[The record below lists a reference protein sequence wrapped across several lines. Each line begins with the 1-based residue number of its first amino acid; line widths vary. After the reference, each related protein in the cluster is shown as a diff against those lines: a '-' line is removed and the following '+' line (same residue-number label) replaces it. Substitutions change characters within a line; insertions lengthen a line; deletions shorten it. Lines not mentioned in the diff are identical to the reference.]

1 MKTMFKKVTSMILI
15 AVFMLS
21 AVPAYAADADGTS
34 ESETNDSIVAVIPV
48 PGEEDLTYT
57 TLEAAIAD
65 SLSGDVITLVAD
77 YTLAES
83 VTIPADVQLTIPTS
97 SAMDDTV
104 TGNNVSGAISSGS
117 AYVTLTIPS
126 DKTLTVN
133 GTLLVAGNQQSTTRT
148 SGCLTGD
155 YGKIAL
161 SGNLAVNNGGDLYAR
176 GEVSGSGTVTA
187 NSGATIYQL
196 LKIYDWRGGNASL
209 SAYLNSVFPFNLYE
223 FNSITTTTVYN
234 NGSALFGQAFIYASG
249 FGNTSSVPL
258 IGADGQLSFDAV
270 TSVDQ
275 GNITIS
281 HSNGIATAVVN
292 GAVKTG
298 DIAVSLSPFGI
309 SFNISSSGL
318 VCPFGY
324 NMDIVIADGSSLRI
338 TNLLKILP
346 GCDITVEDG
355 GSLTVDSGKTLYLY
369 GEGDYSN
376 TYNNLSW
383 PTGTTAPAATLT
395 VEEGG
400 SVSGTIAS
408 SDYTFA
414 NVDGYTSS
422 GTTANVP
429 EVTQSNTSVTR
440 VYVPF
445 YVGSA
450 VSD

>member
-1 MKTMFKKVTSMILI
+1 MKTMLKKVSSMFLV
-15 AVFMLS
+15 AAFMFS
-21 AVPAYAADADGTS
+21 VVPAYAAEPVGAS
-34 ESETNDSIVAVIPV
+34 EAESNDSIVAVIPV
-48 PGEEDLTYT
+48 PGGDDLTYT

-83 VTIPADVQLTIPTS
+83 VTIPAGVQLTIPTS
-97 SAMDDTV
+97 SAMNDTT
-104 TGNNVSGAISSGS
+104 TGNNVSGAVQSGS
-117 AYVTLTIPS
+117 AYVTLTVPA

-148 SGCLTGD
+148 SGCLTGN
-155 YGKIAL
+155 YGKIDL
-161 SGNLAVNNGGDLYAR
+161 SGNLVVNNDGYLYAR

-187 NSGATIYQL
+187 NSGAEVYQP

-209 SAYLNSVFPFNLYE
+209 GAYGVSVFPFNLYE
-223 FNSITTTTVYN
+223 FNSITATTVYH
-234 NGSALFGQAFIYASG
+234 NGSALFGQAFIYAGSR
-249 FGNTSSVPL
+249 GNATNVPL
-258 IGADGQLSFDAV
+258 IGADGQLSFDAA
-270 TSVDQ
+270 TSVDE

-298 DIAVSLSPFGI
+298 DIAVSMSLLGFTFTINSD
-309 SFNISSSGL
+309 GL
-318 VCPFGY
+318 VCPLGY
-324 NMDIVIADGSSLRI
+324 NMDIVIADGSSLRVS
-338 TNLLKILP
+338 NLLKILP

-355 GSLTVDSGKTLYLY
+355 GSLTVDSGETLYLY

-376 TYNNLSW
+376 TYNFRTW
-383 PTGTTAPAATLT
+383 PTGDTAPAATLT

-400 SVSGTIAS
+400 SISGSIAS
-408 SDYTFA
+408 SDETFA
-414 NVDGYTSS
+414 NVDGYVSS
-422 GTTANVP
+422 GTTANVL

-440 VYVPF
+440 VNVPF
-445 YVGSA
+445 YIGTA

>member
-1 MKTMFKKVTSMILI
+1 MVKRFFATAVAFGMVISLTIGGAAASEVSAEEESTVATVTYS
-15 AVFMLS
+15 
-21 AVPAYAADADGTS
+21 DGS
-34 ESETNDSIVAVIPV
+34 Q
-48 PGEEDLTYT
+48 TYVDT
-57 TLEAAIAD
+57 YSTLEDAIAN
-65 SLSGDVITLVAD
+65 SFPGDTVTLAAD
-77 YTLAES
+77 YTTVADITL
-83 VTIPADVQLTIPTS
+83 PADVTMVIPS
-97 SAMDDTV
+97 SAAGNDTL
-104 TGNNVSGAISSGS
+104 TGNNVSGAVQSGS
-117 AYVTLTIPS
+117 AYVTLAVPA

-155 YGKIAL
+155 YGKIDL
-161 SGNLAVNNGGDLYAR
+161 SGNLVVNNGGDLYAR

-223 FNSITTTTVYN
+223 FNSITATTVYN

-249 FGNTSSVPL
+249 RGNTSSVPL

-298 DIAVSLSPFGI
+298 DISVSISPFGI

-318 VCPFGY
+318 VCPLGY

-355 GSLTVDSGKTLYLY
+355 GSLTVDSGETLYLY

-376 TYNNLSW
+376 TYNFRTW
-383 PTGTTAPAATLT
+383 PTGDTAPAATLT

-400 SVSGTIAS
+400 SVSGSIAS
-408 SDYTFA
+408 SDDTFA
-414 NVDGYTSS
+414 NVDGYAATGESV
-422 GTTANVP
+422 TVR

-440 VYVPF
+440 VNVPF
-445 YVGSA
+445 YIVSA